1 MIFIYDSDNAKLNS
15 VNFSS
20 DVESLSEWIREVPI
34 LEYIAKIDK
43 ITTVMI
49 TFVILFKTIGLDL
62 NPQQNNWEMDTD
74 VSKIPCTE

>member
-62 NPQQNNWEMDTD
+62 NPQQNN
-74 VSKIPCTE
+74 